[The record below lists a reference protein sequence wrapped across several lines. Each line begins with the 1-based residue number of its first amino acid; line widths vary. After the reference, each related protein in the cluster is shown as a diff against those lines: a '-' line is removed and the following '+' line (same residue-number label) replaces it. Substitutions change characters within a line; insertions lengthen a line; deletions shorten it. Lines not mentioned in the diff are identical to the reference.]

1 MRFKIFYFPFLCLSL
16 MLSSSVFAD
25 EIVLKNGDKISG
37 RLVLIENQNLYF
49 QTNYAGELLIPAG
62 QVVEIKTEAPVRA
75 DLGSGEI
82 VTGQIETT
90 KQKRIRMVT
99 AKDVYYLNP
108 YEVISLTA
116 MTDEE
121 ARALGEFERPRV
133 WDHQI
138 EAGAQVR
145 SGNTG
150 AQDFTVGYLSTM
162 TEHHVELNN
171 AIAGAYGR
179 SNGTRSTQQVLGE
192 VRLDWSHTPR
202 FYSFYLLDGEHDVM
216 RNLNL
221 RSREEAGVGYKLIK
235 TARTLL
241 QADVGLGMSEEF
253 FKNAANDFDPLGH
266 LGVLFKQ
273 KIGKSTEFGLKSV
286 MLPDFSNIGE
296 LLAESEGWLLTPI
309 TQSFFLRLSA
319 VDRYDSNPLTG
330 IKQNDVTLRTSLVL
344 VF

>member
-1 MRFKIFYFPFLCLSL
+1 MIKFFRLSFFISFLTLSF
-16 MLSSSVFAD
+16 SAFAD
-25 EIVLKNGDKISG
+25 DIVLKNGDKLSG

-49 QTNYAGELLIPAG
+49 QTTYAGELLIPSG
-62 QVVEIKTEAPVRA
+62 EVVEIKTLSPVKA

-99 AKDVYYLNP
+99 AKDVYYFNP

-116 MTDEE
+116 LTDDE
-121 ARALGEFERPRV
+121 AKALGEFKRPRV

-138 EAGAQVR
+138 EAGAGVR

-150 AQDFTVGYLSTM
+150 AQDFTLGYLSTM
-162 TEHHVELNN
+162 TEHRVALNN
-171 AIAGAYGR
+171 AVSGAYGR

-192 VRLDWSHTPR
+192 VRLDWSHSPR
-202 FYSFYLLDGEHDVM
+202 FYSFYLLDGEHDIM

-221 RSREEAGVGYKLIK
+221 RSREEAGVGYKLVK
-235 TARTLL
+235 TAKTLL
-241 QADVGLGMSEEF
+241 QGDVGLGMSEEF

-266 LGVLFKQ
+266 LGALFKQ
-273 KIGKSTEFGLKSV
+273 KIGKSTELGLKSV
-286 MLPDFSNIGE
+286 VLPDFSEIGE
-296 LLAESEGWLLTPI
+296 FLAESEGWFLTPI
-309 TQSFFLRLSA
+309 SQSFFLRLSA

-330 IKQNDVTLRTSLVL
+330 IKKNDVTFRTSLVL